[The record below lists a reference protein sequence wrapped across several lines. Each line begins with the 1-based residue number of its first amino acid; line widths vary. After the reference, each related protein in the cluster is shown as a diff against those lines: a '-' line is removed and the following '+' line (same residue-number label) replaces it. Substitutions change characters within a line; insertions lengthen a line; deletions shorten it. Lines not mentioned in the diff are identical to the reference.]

1 MGRLDAGLPVGCV
14 TAILVGMLADNRNEG
29 IVPIVR
35 FWGVR
40 GSVPT
45 PGPTTVRYG
54 GNTSCVEVRLGG
66 QVIVLDAGTGIRLL
80 GDALASEFA
89 DESIALS
96 LLISHTHWDHI
107 QGLPFFSPAYSP
119 GNRVGIFGYKG
130 AKKGLERILS
140 AQMESPHFPVQMN
153 TMVGDVSFSEFGRD
167 PFTLGEVRV
176 SVRPLNHPGGAMGFR
191 LEAGGVV
198 VVYVPDNEPEPFE
211 AHSSG
216 REGRN
221 QDLIE
226 FVRDADVAI
235 MDAQY
240 DASEYP
246 SHKGWGHGC
255 VDDVVKIASAGR
267 VRKLF
272 LFHHDPYHDDERMDD
287 IVVHAQSLAN
297 RLGPGMRVAAAREG
311 LSVALPVAVA
321 QC

>member
-1 MGRLDAGLPVGCV
+1 MLASV
-14 TAILVGMLADNRNEG
+14 TAIFLRMLAENRNGETEP
-29 IVPIVR
+29 VVR

-45 PGPTTVRYG
+45 PGPSTVRYG

-80 GDALASEFA
+80 GDALASEFH
-89 DESIALS
+89 DESIDIS

-107 QGLPFFSPAYSP
+107 QGLPFFAPAYAS
-119 GNRVGIFGYKG
+119 GNRVNILGYQG
-130 AKKGLERILS
+130 ARKGLDQVLA

-153 TMVGDVSFSEFGRD
+153 KMVSDVSFSEFGHE
-167 PFTLGEVRV
+167 PFSLGDVRV
-176 SVRPLNHPGGAMGFR
+176 SVRSLNHPGGAMGFR

-198 VVYVPDNEPEPFE
+198 VVYVPDNEPESHGASLTSTE
-211 AHSSG
+211 DI
-216 REGRN
+216 N
-221 QDLIE
+221 QGLID

-246 SHKGWGHGC
+246 SHEGWGHGC
-255 VDDVVKIASAGR
+255 VDDVVKIAAAGR
-267 VRKLF
+267 VGELF
-272 LFHHDPYHDDERMDD
+272 LFHHDPYHDDEQMDEL
-287 IVVHAQSLAN
+287 VANARSLAS
-297 RLGPGMRVAAAREG
+297 RVGRGMRVAAAQEG
-311 LSVALPVAVA
+311 LSIPLPVAVP